1 MSGEPHINNASASTG
16 TDGQCSS
23 GTAPAALPEELR
35 TLVDSITR
43 RTRLRRH
50 ERTDVSRELT
60 SHFDEALAAGRSVR
74 QAVDSFGDP
83 KEAARRLRH
92 GAIAKRSPLDRAL
105 GQTLTWTARTIVVVF
120 LAYAAFGIW
129 LAFKQPVI
137 RFDSVARLRAMLPT
151 VTAPEHTAWPGIR
164 DALVVMVHGADDP
177 LRQSPG
183 ALAVD
188 AAPYPGQEQ
197 WPAARAWLQAQRAP
211 LASMREATRQPILGF
226 PVGLPTSDADARLFG
241 KDQAQTSTTTSQE
254 SNDQF
259 PMLELRLPYLTNLRM
274 AARMLA
280 VDMLA
285 AAEEGDG
292 ERATR
297 DAEAVIALSVLA
309 QEGRVLVG
317 DLVGRAI
324 RRVALER
331 MTAVLEWKPSLLSD
345 SQLARMQAA
354 AMSVPAALQHLN
366 LDTER
371 MMFADLVQRMYTDD
385 GNGDGLFRPTTSQLG
400 RLNFLDVPRTL
411 RARSDRSGGLDD
423 RLVSAASHVIAP
435 AAAMY
440 VAGRRETLERYESLI
455 SRYEEDA
462 TLPLREMDHAKGII
476 SDEELW
482 MMKMNPQEQIHWCV
496 VAYLTPTLG
505 QGGSKAFAIDRAVCL
520 ATATAFAAE
529 RYRRVHGA
537 WPVDATNLVPEF
549 MQSVPEDPWSGK
561 PVLMS
566 NDGDGFRIWSVG
578 RDGVDD
584 RGDLTRRIPTF
595 VGQPE
600 EALASTNPDVQVQE
614 DHPNIDWVWF
624 APRGTLER
632 WNYPK
637 RPPT

>member
-1 MSGEPHINNASASTG
+1 MSGEPHINSASASTG

-23 GTAPAALPEELR
+23 GTTPAALPNELR

-43 RTRLRRH
+43 RTRLRRR
-50 ERTDVSRELT
+50 ERADVSRELT
-60 SHFDEALAAGRSVR
+60 SHFDEALAAGKSVR

-120 LAYAAFGIW
+120 LAYAAFGVW

-137 RFDSVARLRAMLPT
+137 RFDPVARFRAMLPT

-164 DALVVMVHGADDP
+164 DALVAMVHGADDP

-188 AAPYPGQEQ
+188 ATPYPGQEQ

-211 LASMREATRQPILGF
+211 LASMREATRKPILGF
-226 PVGLPTSDADARLFG
+226 PVGVPTSDADARLFG

-317 DLVGRAI
+317 DFVGMAI
-324 RRVALER
+324 RRMALER
-331 MTAVLEWKPSLLSD
+331 MTAVLEWKPALLSD
-345 SQLARMQAA
+345 SQLARMQVA

-371 MMFADLVQRMYTDD
+371 IHFDDVVQRMYTDD
-385 GNGDGLFRPTTSQLG
+385 GNGDGLFRPTNTQLG
-400 RLNFLDVPRTL
+400 ALGVLKGPQTAWPDGSRGMDERL
-411 RARSDRSGGLDD
+411 A
-423 RLVSAASHVIAP
+423 SAASHVMAP

-440 VAGRRETLERYESLI
+440 VVGRREMLERYDTMI
-455 SRYEEDA
+455 SRYVQDA
-462 TLPLREMDHAKGII
+462 SRPLRDMENAAGVT
-476 SDEELW
+476 SDNELG
-482 MMKMNPQEQIHWCV
+482 MMMIEPAQRMRWFL
-496 VAYLTPTLG
+496 VAYLTPALG
-505 QGGSKAFAIDRAVCL
+505 KSQRQFTINRAQCL

-529 RYRRVHGA
+529 RYRRAHGA
-537 WPVDATNLVPEF
+537 WPVDAACLVPEF

-632 WNYPK
+632 WNYSR

>member
-1 MSGEPHINNASASTG
+1 MSGEPHINGASASTG

-23 GTAPAALPEELR
+23 GMVPAALPDELR
-35 TLVDSITR
+35 TLVDSIAR
-43 RTRLRRH
+43 RTRLRRR

-60 SHFDEALAAGRSVR
+60 SHFDEALAAGKSVR

-137 RFDSVARLRAMLPT
+137 RFDPVARFRAMLPT

-164 DALVVMVHGADDP
+164 DALVAMGCGVDDP
-177 LRQSPG
+177 LRQSLG

-197 WPAARAWLQAQRAP
+197 WPAARAWMQAQCAP
-211 LASMREATRQPILGF
+211 LASMREATRKPVLGF
-226 PVGLPTSDADARLFG
+226 PVGLPTSDADTRLFG
-241 KDQAQTSTTTSQE
+241 KDQAQASTTTAQE

-259 PMLELRLPYLTNLRM
+259 PMFALRLPYLVNLRM
-274 AARMLA
+274 AARMVA

-297 DAEAVIALSVLA
+297 DAEAVIALSVHA
-309 QEGRVLVG
+309 QEGRLLVG
-317 DLVGRAI
+317 DLVGMAI
-324 RRVALER
+324 RRMALER
-331 MTAVLEWKPSLLSD
+331 MTAVLEWKPGLFSD
-345 SQLARMQAA
+345 AQLARMQGA
-354 AMSVPAALQHLN
+354 AMGIPEALQHVNLN
-366 LDTER
+366 AER
-371 MMFADLVQRMYTDD
+371 IAFEDVVQRMYTDD

-400 RLNFLDVPRTL
+400 ALGVLNGPQTVRPDG
-411 RARSDRSGGLDD
+411 SSGMDD

-435 AAAMY
+435 AAAIY
-440 VAGRRETLERYESLI
+440 VAGRRETLELYEAMI
-455 SRYEEDA
+455 SRYEQDA
-462 TLPLREMDHAKGII
+462 SLPLRDLEHAKGVI
-476 SDEELW
+476 SDAELGR
-482 MMKMNPQEQIHWCV
+482 MMMHPSERIHWYL
-496 VAYLTPTLG
+496 VAYMTPALG
-505 QGGSKAFAIDRAVCL
+505 RISHEFAVDRAVCL

-529 RYRRVHGA
+529 RYRRAHRA
-537 WPVDATNLVPEF
+537 WPVDAASLVPDF
-549 MQSVPEDPWSGK
+549 LPSVPEDPWSGK

-566 NDGDGFRIWSVG
+566 NDGDVFRIWSVG

-584 RGDLTRRIPTF
+584 RGDLTRHVPEF
-595 VGQPE
+595 VGQRE
-600 EALASTNPDVQVQE
+600 LASTTNPNVQI
-614 DHPNIDWVWF
+614 PPGAGPTIDWVWF
-624 APRGTLER
+624 APRGNLER
-632 WNYPK
+632 WNYA
-637 RPPT
+637 RRSPT

>member
-1 MSGEPHINNASASTG
+1 MSGESHINSASASTG

-35 TLVDSITR
+35 TLVDSIAR
-43 RTRLRRH
+43 RTRLRRR

-60 SHFDEALAAGRSVR
+60 SHFDEALAAGKSVR

-105 GQTLTWTARTIVVVF
+105 GQTLTWTARAIVVVF

-137 RFDSVARLRAMLPT
+137 RFDPVARFRAMLPT

-164 DALVVMVHGADDP
+164 DALVVMGCGADDP

-183 ALAVD
+183 ALAVG
-188 AAPYPGQEQ
+188 ATPYPGQEQ
-197 WPAARAWLQAQRAP
+197 WPAAREWLQAQRAP
-211 LASMREATRQPILGF
+211 LASMREATREPILGF
-226 PVGLPTSDADARLFG
+226 PVGVPTSDADVRLFG

-254 SNDQF
+254 SNGRF
-259 PMLELRLPYLTNLRM
+259 PMFELPLPYLVNLRM

-297 DAEAVIALSVLA
+297 DAEAAIALSMLV
-309 QEGRVLVG
+309 QEGRLLVG
-317 DLVGRAI
+317 DFAGMAI
-324 RRVALER
+324 RRMALER
-331 MTAVLEWKPSLLSD
+331 MTAVLEWKPALLSD
-345 SQLARMQAA
+345 AQLARMQAA

-371 MMFADLVQRMYTDD
+371 ILFEDVVQRMYTDD

-400 RLNFLDVPRTL
+400 RLNILDVPRTL
-411 RARSDRSGGLDD
+411 RAQSDRSGGLDD

-462 TLPLREMDHAKGII
+462 TLPLREMDRAKGII
-476 SDEELW
+476 SDEELG
-482 MMKMNPQEQIHWCV
+482 MMKMNPQEQIHWYL
-496 VAYLTPTLG
+496 VAYLTPALG
-505 QGGSKAFAIDRAVCL
+505 RGSHAFAIDRAVCL

-529 RYRRVHGA
+529 RYRRAHGA

-549 MQSVPEDPWSGK
+549 MPSTPEDPWSGK

-566 NDGDGFRIWSVG
+566 NDGDGFRIWSIG

-584 RGDLTRRIPTF
+584 RGDLTRRVPTVF
-595 VGQPE
+595 GKPE
-600 EALASTNPDVQVQE
+600 GPLASTIPDVQVPQFAPT
-614 DHPNIDWVWF
+614 DAPTTDWVWF
-624 APRGTLER
+624 APRRNLER
-632 WNYPK
+632 WNY
-637 RPPT
+637 

>member
-1 MSGEPHINNASASTG
+1 MSGEPHINSASASTG

-43 RTRLRRH
+43 RTRLRRR
-50 ERTDVSRELT
+50 ERADVSRELT
-60 SHFDEALAAGRSVR
+60 SHFDEALAAGKSVR

-120 LAYAAFGIW
+120 LAYAAFGVW

-137 RFDSVARLRAMLPT
+137 RFDPVARFRAMLPT

-164 DALVVMVHGADDP
+164 DALVAMVHGADDP

-188 AAPYPGQEQ
+188 ATPYPGQEQ
-197 WPAARAWLQAQRAP
+197 WPAAREWLQAQRAP
-211 LASMREATRQPILGF
+211 LASMREATRKPILGF
-226 PVGLPTSDADARLFG
+226 PVGVPTSDADARLFG

-259 PMLELRLPYLTNLRM
+259 PMLELRLPYLVNLRM

-317 DLVGRAI
+317 DFVGMAI
-324 RRVALER
+324 RRMALER
-331 MTAVLEWKPSLLSD
+331 MTAVLEWKPALLSD
-345 SQLARMQAA
+345 SQLARMQVA

-371 MMFADLVQRMYTDD
+371 IHFDDVVQRMYTDD

-400 RLNFLDVPRTL
+400 RLNIL
-411 RARSDRSGGLDD
+411 SDRSGSLDD

-476 SDEELW
+476 SDEELG
-482 MMKMNPQEQIHWCV
+482 MMKMNPQEQIHWYL
-496 VAYLTPTLG
+496 VAYLTPALG
-505 QGGSKAFAIDRAVCL
+505 RGWHAFAIDRAVCL

-529 RYRRVHGA
+529 RYRRAHGA
-537 WPVDATNLVPEF
+537 WPVDAACLVPEF

-584 RGDLTRRIPTF
+584 RGDLTRRVPTAF
-595 VGQPE
+595 EKPE
-600 EALASTNPDVQVQE
+600 GPLASTIPDVQVPQFAPT
-614 DHPNIDWVWF
+614 DAPTTDWVWF
-624 APRGTLER
+624 APRRNLER
-632 WNYPK
+632 WNY
-637 RPPT
+637 

>member
-1 MSGEPHINNASASTG
+1 MSGEPHINHASASTG

-23 GTAPAALPEELR
+23 GTAPAALPDELR

-43 RTRLRRH
+43 RTRLRRR
-50 ERTDVSRELT
+50 ERADVSRELT
-60 SHFDEALAAGRSVR
+60 SHFDEALAAGKSVR

-120 LAYAAFGIW
+120 LAYATFGIW

-137 RFDSVARLRAMLPT
+137 RFDPVARFRAMLPT

-164 DALVVMVHGADDP
+164 DALVAMVHGADDP

-183 ALAVD
+183 ASAVD
-188 AAPYPGQEQ
+188 ATPYPGQEQ
-197 WPAARAWLQAQRAP
+197 WPAAREWLQAQRAT
-211 LASMREATRQPILGF
+211 LASMREATRQTILGF

-259 PMLELRLPYLTNLRM
+259 PMLELRLPYLVNLRM

-317 DLVGRAI
+317 DFVGMAI
-324 RRVALER
+324 RRMALER
-331 MTAVLEWKPSLLSD
+331 MTAVLEWKPALLSD
-345 SQLARMQAA
+345 SQLARMQVA

-371 MMFADLVQRMYTDD
+371 IYFDDVVQRMYTDD

-400 RLNFLDVPRTL
+400 RLNIL
-411 RARSDRSGGLDD
+411 SDRSGSLDD

-476 SDEELW
+476 SDEELG
-482 MMKMNPQEQIHWCV
+482 MMKMNPQEQIHWYL
-496 VAYLTPTLG
+496 VAYLTPALG
-505 QGGSKAFAIDRAVCL
+505 QLSHAFAIDRAQCL

-537 WPVDATNLVPEF
+537 WPMDAASLVPDF

-632 WNYPK
+632 WNYSR

>member
-1 MSGEPHINNASASTG
+1 MSGEPHINSASASTG

-23 GTAPAALPEELR
+23 GTAPAALPDELR

-43 RTRLRRH
+43 RTRLRRR
-50 ERTDVSRELT
+50 ERADVSRELT
-60 SHFDEALAAGRSVR
+60 SHFDEALAAGKSVR

-137 RFDSVARLRAMLPT
+137 RFDSVARFRAMLPT

-164 DALVVMVHGADDP
+164 DALVVMGCGADDP

-183 ALAVD
+183 ALAVG
-188 AAPYPGQEQ
+188 ATPYPGQEQ
-197 WPAARAWLQAQRAP
+197 WPAARAWMQAQRAP
-211 LASMREATRQPILGF
+211 LASMREATREPILGF

-241 KDQAQTSTTTSQE
+241 RDAAAAKSPDAQQLIDS
-254 SNDQF
+254 F
-259 PMLELRLPYLTNLRM
+259 PMFDLRLPYLATLRT
-274 AARMLA
+274 AARILA

-285 AAEEGDG
+285 AAEEVDG

-297 DAEAVIALSVLA
+297 DAEAAMALSAHA
-309 QEGRVLVG
+309 QEGRILVG
-317 DLVGRAI
+317 DLVGAAI
-324 RRVALER
+324 RQMALQR
-331 MTAVLEWKPSLLSD
+331 MTAMLEWKRALFSD
-345 SQLARMQAA
+345 AQLARMQAA
-354 AMSVPAALQHLN
+354 AMGVPEALQHVN

-371 MMFADLVQRMYTDD
+371 LCFEDVVQRLYTDD
-385 GNGDGLFRPTTSQLG
+385 GNGDGLFRPTVSQLG
-400 RLNFLDVPRTL
+400 ALGVLNGPQAVRPDDSR
-411 RARSDRSGGLDD
+411 GMDD

-440 VAGRRETLERYESLI
+440 VAGRREMLERYESLI

-462 TLPLREMDHAKGII
+462 TLPLRDMDHAKGII
-476 SDEELW
+476 SDEELG
-482 MMKMNPQEQIHWCV
+482 MMKMNPQEQIHWYL
-496 VAYLTPTLG
+496 VAYLTPALG
-505 QGGSKAFAIDRAVCL
+505 QLSHAFAIDRAQCL

-537 WPVDATNLVPEF
+537 WPMDAASLVPDF
-549 MQSVPEDPWSGK
+549 MPRVPEDPWSGK
-561 PVLMS
+561 PVLIS
-566 NDGDGFRIWSVG
+566 ADGDGFRIWSVG

-584 RGDLTRRIPTF
+584 RGDLTRHIPEF

-600 EALASTNPDVQVQE
+600 LASTTNPNVQI
-614 DHPNIDWVWF
+614 PPGAGPTIDWVWF
-624 APRGTLER
+624 APRGNLER
-632 WNYPK
+632 WNY
-637 RPPT
+637 

>member
-1 MSGEPHINNASASTG
+1 
-16 TDGQCSS
+16 
-23 GTAPAALPEELR
+23 
-35 TLVDSITR
+35 V
-43 RTRLRRH
+43 
-50 ERTDVSRELT
+50 
-60 SHFDEALAAGRSVR
+60 
-74 QAVDSFGDP
+74 
-83 KEAARRLRH
+83 
-92 GAIAKRSPLDRAL
+92 
-105 GQTLTWTARTIVVVF
+105 
-120 LAYAAFGIW
+120 
-129 LAFKQPVI
+129 
-137 RFDSVARLRAMLPT
+137 
-151 VTAPEHTAWPGIR
+151 
-164 DALVVMVHGADDP
+164 
-177 LRQSPG
+177 
-183 ALAVD
+183 
-188 AAPYPGQEQ
+188 
-197 WPAARAWLQAQRAP
+197 
-211 LASMREATRQPILGF
+211 
-226 PVGLPTSDADARLFG
+226 PTSDADARLFG

-259 PMLELRLPYLTNLRM
+259 PMLELRLPYLVNLRM

-317 DLVGRAI
+317 DFVGMAI

-331 MTAVLEWKPSLLSD
+331 MTAVLEWKPALLSD

-400 RLNFLDVPRTL
+400 RLNIL
-411 RARSDRSGGLDD
+411 SDRSGSLDD

-435 AAAMY
+435 VAAMY

-476 SDEELW
+476 SDEELG
-482 MMKMNPQEQIHWCV
+482 MMKMNPQEQIHWYL
-496 VAYLTPTLG
+496 VAYLTPALG
-505 QGGSKAFAIDRAVCL
+505 RGWHAFAIDRAVCL

-529 RYRRVHGA
+529 RYRRAHGA
-537 WPVDATNLVPEF
+537 WPVDAACLVPEF

-566 NDGDGFRIWSVG
+566 NDGDGFRIWSIG

-624 APRGTLER
+624 APRGNLER
-632 WNYPK
+632 WNYSK

>member
-1 MSGEPHINNASASTG
+1 MSSEPHINGASGSTG

-23 GTAPAALPEELR
+23 SMAPAALPNELR

-43 RTRLRRH
+43 RTRLRRR
-50 ERTDVSRELT
+50 ERADVSRELT
-60 SHFDEALAAGRSVR
+60 SHFDEALAAGKSVR

-137 RFDSVARLRAMLPT
+137 RFDPVARFRAMLPT
-151 VTAPEHTAWPGIR
+151 VTAPEHTAWPGMR
-164 DALVVMVHGADDP
+164 DALVVMGCGADDP

-183 ALAVD
+183 ALAVG

-241 KDQAQTSTTTSQE
+241 RDAAVAKSPDAQQLIDS
-254 SNDQF
+254 F
-259 PMLELRLPYLTNLRM
+259 PMFDLRLPYLATLRT
-274 AARMLA
+274 AARILA

-285 AAEEGDG
+285 AAEEVDG

-297 DAEAVIALSVLA
+297 DAEAAMALSAHA
-309 QEGRVLVG
+309 QEGRLLVG
-317 DLVGRAI
+317 DLVGAAI
-324 RRVALER
+324 RQMALQR
-331 MTAVLEWKPSLLSD
+331 MTAMLEWKRALFSD
-345 SQLARMQAA
+345 AQLARMQAA
-354 AMSVPAALQHLN
+354 AMGVPDALQHVN

-371 MMFADLVQRMYTDD
+371 LCFEDVVQRLYTDD
-385 GNGDGLFRPTTSQLG
+385 GNGDGLFRPTVSQLG
-400 RLNFLDVPRTL
+400 ALGVLNGPQAVRPDGSR
-411 RARSDRSGGLDD
+411 GMDD
-423 RLVSAASHVIAP
+423 RLVSAASRVIAP

-440 VAGRRETLERYESLI
+440 VAGRREMLELYETMI
-455 SRYEEDA
+455 SRYEQDA
-462 TLPLREMDHAKGII
+462 ALPLRDMEHAKGII
-476 SDEELW
+476 SDAELGR
-482 MMKMNPQEQIHWCV
+482 MMMHPSERIRWYL
-496 VAYLTPTLG
+496 VAYMTPALG
-505 QGGSKAFAIDRAVCL
+505 QLSHAFAIDRAQCL

-537 WPVDATNLVPEF
+537 WPMDAASLVPDF

-632 WNYPK
+632 WNYSR
-637 RPPT
+637 RPPP

>member
-1 MSGEPHINNASASTG
+1 MSGEPHINHASASTG

-23 GTAPAALPEELR
+23 GTAPAALPDELR

-43 RTRLRRH
+43 RTRLRRR
-50 ERTDVSRELT
+50 ERADVSRELT
-60 SHFDEALAAGRSVR
+60 SHFDEALAAGKSVR

-120 LAYAAFGIW
+120 LAYATFGIW

-137 RFDSVARLRAMLPT
+137 RFDPVARFRAMLPT

-164 DALVVMVHGADDP
+164 DALVAMVHGADDP

-188 AAPYPGQEQ
+188 ATPYPGQEQ
-197 WPAARAWLQAQRAP
+197 WPAAREWLQAQRAT
-211 LASMREATRQPILGF
+211 LASMREATRQTILGF

-259 PMLELRLPYLTNLRM
+259 PMLELRLPYLVNLRM

-317 DLVGRAI
+317 DFVGMAI
-324 RRVALER
+324 RRMALER
-331 MTAVLEWKPSLLSD
+331 MTAVLEWKPALLSD
-345 SQLARMQAA
+345 SQLARMQVA

-371 MMFADLVQRMYTDD
+371 IYFDDVVQRMYTDD

-400 RLNFLDVPRTL
+400 RLNIL
-411 RARSDRSGGLDD
+411 SDRSGSLDD

-476 SDEELW
+476 SDEELG
-482 MMKMNPQEQIHWCV
+482 MMKMNPQEQIHWYL
-496 VAYLTPTLG
+496 VAYLTPALG
-505 QGGSKAFAIDRAVCL
+505 QLSHAFAIDRAQCL

-537 WPVDATNLVPEF
+537 WPMDAASLVPDF

-632 WNYPK
+632 WNYSR